1 MSRTRRFL
9 SGVGFGYVGQALV
22 MTAALWLTPFFLH
35 RIGQHDYGLWL
46 MCGQI
51 IAYILLLDLGVVALI
66 PRETAYATARAD
78 TMALARVV
86 ARAARIVCW
95 QMPFVALA
103 AAGVWWLIPYEWHE
117 LRAPL
122 GVILATFVVVFPSRI
137 LQAVLTGLQDLGY
150 LGAVRMAAWFGGV
163 IVSVLFVELG
173 AGLWGL
179 AGGWIIVQVLEPVA
193 WWWRMRT
200 RWQNLMPSPLPAP
213 APGDVREHVRHAL
226 WVSIAQ
232 IAQALLQGTELVLI
246 GRLLGPA
253 AVVSFVCT
261 GKLATVLGNQPQI
274 LMQAAS
280 PALSEL
286 KVAASREYLFDV
298 SSAIA
303 RAMLLGS
310 GAVVCAV
317 LVVNEAFVGWWVG
330 STQYGGPVL
339 TLLLLLAML
348 LRHWNTTTVY
358 TVFCFGHERSISFVT
373 LADGVVTVGASI
385 FLIQFLGP
393 VGAPLGSLTGVCF
406 VSLPRNLMII
416 ASDTDRSFRRLIR
429 FHLPWAWR
437 FALLVSGSAALSIV
451 WSPTTLVA
459 MMATAAVVS
468 LVYGIVML
476 PLALRPPLGAYV
488 VPQLLRARLR
498 VRSFVPVPTKYG
510 DV

>member
-1 MSRTRRFL
+1 MSRTTRFQ
-9 SGVGFGYVGQALV
+9 SGVGFGYIGQTLA
-22 MTAALWLTPFFLH
+22 MAAALWVTPFFLD

-46 MCGQI
+46 MGAQI
-51 IAYILLLDLGVVALI
+51 ITYMLLLDLGVAALI

-78 TMALARVV
+78 TTALARVV
-86 ARAARIVCW
+86 ARAARIMRW
-95 QMPFVALA
+95 QMPLVA
-103 AAGVWWLIPYEWHE
+103 AAAVGVWWLIPNEWDV

-137 LQAVLTGLQDLGY
+137 FQGVLTGLQDLGY
-150 LGAVRMAAWFGGV
+150 LGAVRIAVWAVGV
-163 IVSVLFVELG
+163 TVSVLFVELG

-179 AGGWIIVQVLEPVA
+179 AGGWIIVQLVEPVA

-200 RWQNLMPSPLPAP
+200 RWQGLIPSPLPAP
-213 APGDVREHVRHAL
+213 APGDVREHIRRGL

-246 GRLLGPA
+246 GPLLGPA

-261 GKLATVLGNQPQI
+261 GKLATVLANQPQI

-286 KVAASREYLFDV
+286 KVAAPREHLFDV

-310 GAVVCAV
+310 GAVACVV
-317 LVVNEAFVGWWVG
+317 LAVNEAFVGWWVG

-339 TLLLLLAML
+339 TFFLLLVML
-348 LRHWNTTTVY
+348 LRHWNTTAVY
-358 TVFCFGHERSISFVT
+358 TVFCFGHERSISLIT
-373 LADGVVTVGASI
+373 LGDGVVTVGASI
-385 FLIQFLGP
+385 FLLQSLGP
-393 VGAPLGSLTGVCF
+393 VGAPLGSLAGVCF
-406 VSLPRNLMII
+406 VSLPWNLMIV
-416 ASDTDRSFRRLIR
+416 AGDTGRPLQHLIR

-437 FALLVSGSAALSIV
+437 FALLFTGSAMMGML
-451 WSPTTLVA
+451 WPPTTAVA
-459 MMATAAVVS
+459 MMATAAVIS
-468 LVYGIVML
+468 LVYGVVML
-476 PLALRPPLGAYV
+476 PLALRSPLGSYV
-488 VPQLLRARLR
+488 VPQLLRTWLR
-498 VRSFVPVPTKYG
+498 VKAFVPERTKYG